1 MARTVTRGRG
11 SGGGGQTCGIDHRA
25 VGQLSSLPPQ
35 CRPDDEPRDTRGRGD
50 RAVIAWPAAA
60 DALCVYRPGRLADP
74 RGTAPA
80 AWSRGSAVAG
90 GRAARRPYG
99 ALTAWARAS
108 LARADHRQLV
118 APPPTA
124 PPPAFQAALVRL
136 APATSHSRRGHR
148 LGQAAAAVGAS
159 TEGATNRKGM
169 HASWGW
175 GWRSARHAP
184 PFLLLHRMGQAKASS
199 IQCYAKRQSN
209 RTRALARQE
218 PTKRTW
224 SLPAAIPDAT
234 RPQRG
239 SPRARHAPSMTL
251 PQGPRALYRA
261 RIDRH
266 TPRRTWTRSMLP
278 PHAAHCSVHSIIHP
292 PAGAMTT
299 GTLPPRCNRRRDTCM
314 RWYSACV

>member
-11 SGGGGQTCGIDHRA
+11 SGGGGQTRGIDHRA

-60 DALCVYRPGRLADP
+60 DALCVYRPGQPADP
-74 RGTAPA
+74 WGPVPT

-159 TEGATNRKGM
+159 TEGATNRVKE
-169 HASWGW
+169 
-175 GWRSARHAP
+175 
-184 PFLLLHRMGQAKASS
+184 
-199 IQCYAKRQSN
+199 C
-209 RTRALARQE
+209 TR
-218 PTKRTW
+218 
-224 SLPAAIPDAT
+224 
-234 RPQRG
+234 RG
-239 SPRARHAPSMTL
+239 
-251 PQGPRALYRA
+251 GG
-261 RIDRH
+261 
-266 TPRRTWTRSMLP
+266 
-278 PHAAHCSVHSIIHP
+278 
-292 PAGAMTT
+292 AGAPQ
-299 GTLPPRCNRRRDTCM
+299 GTLPPSFFCIGWVKQKRVV
-314 RWYSACV
+314 YSATPNGSPTARAHSHGKSPPNARGPSPRRFPTQLVPNAAHPALGTRHQ